1 MMKRISLAATTL
13 MATPAFAAGGDYA
26 WYSLNDTNFV
36 VLIAFLGFV
45 GVLLYFGVPKLLAKM
60 LDDRAEGIKSE
71 IEEARALREEAQ
83 TILASFERKHKEV
96 EGQVAGI
103 IKHAKTEAEI
113 AAEAAKADLKDSIAR
128 RLQAAVDQ
136 IASAEQAAVR
146 EVKDKAVTIA
156 IAAAGEVIAANMP
169 AKDAGALIDD
179 AIVVVGDKLH

>member
-1 MMKRISLAATTL
+1 MKRISLLASL

-36 VLIAFLGFV
+36 VLIAFVIFL
-45 GVLLYFGVPKLLAKM
+45 GVLVYFGVPKLITKM
-60 LDDRAEGIKSE
+60 LDERADGIKSE
-71 IEEARALREEAQ
+71 IDEARALREEAQ

-103 IKHAKTEAEI
+103 IEHAKTEAEI

-136 IASAEQAAVR
+136 IASAEEAAVR
-146 EVKDKAVTIA
+146 EVKDKAVNIA
-156 IAAAGEVIAANMP
+156 IAAAGEVIASNMS
-169 AKDAGALIDD
+169 AKDAGGLIDD
-179 AIVVVGDKLH
+179 SIAVVGDKLH

>member
-1 MMKRISLAATTL
+1 MKRIALLASF

-36 VLIAFLGFV
+36 VLIAFTAFI

-71 IEEARALREEAQ
+71 IDEARALREEAQ

-103 IKHAKTEAEI
+103 IAHAKTEAEI
-113 AAEAAKADLKDSIAR
+113 AAEAAKADLEDSIVR

-136 IASAEQAAVR
+136 IASAEEAAVR
-146 EVKDKAVTIA
+146 EVKDKAVNIA
-156 IAAAGEVIAANMP
+156 IAAAGEVIAANMS
-169 AKDAGALIDD
+169 AKDAGGLIDD
-179 AIVVVGDKLH
+179 AIKVVGDKLH

>member
-1 MMKRISLAATTL
+1 MKRIALAASL

-36 VLIAFLGFV
+36 VLISFVIFLG
-45 GVLLYFGVPKLLAKM
+45 VLVYFGVPKLITKM

-71 IEEARALREEAQ
+71 IDEARALREEAQ

-103 IKHAKTEAEI
+103 IEHAKTEAQI
-113 AAEAAKADLKDSIAR
+113 AAEAAKADLKDSISR

-136 IASAEQAAVR
+136 ISSAEEAAVR
-146 EVKDKAVTIA
+146 EVKDKAVNIA
-156 IAAAGEVIAANMP
+156 IAAAGEVIAANMS
-169 AKDAGALIDD
+169 AKDAGGLIDD
-179 AIVVVGDKLH
+179 AIAVVGEKLH

>member
-1 MMKRISLAATTL
+1 MKRIALAASL

-36 VLIAFLGFV
+36 VLIAFVIFL
-45 GVLLYFGVPKLLAKM
+45 GVLVYFGVPKLITKM

-103 IKHAKTEAEI
+103 IEHAKTEAQI

-136 IASAEQAAVR
+136 ISSAEEAAVR
-146 EVKDKAVTIA
+146 EVKDKAVNIA
-156 IAAAGEVIAANMP
+156 IAAAGEVIAANMS
-169 AKDAGALIDD
+169 AKDADGLIDD
-179 AIVVVGDKLH
+179 AIAVVGEKLH

>member
-1 MMKRISLAATTL
+1 MKRIALLASM
-13 MATPAFAAGGDYA
+13 MATPAFASGDYA

-36 VLIAFLGFV
+36 VLIAFTGFI

-71 IEEARALREEAQ
+71 IDEARALREEAQ

-103 IKHAKTEAEI
+103 IEHAKTEAQI
-113 AAEAAKADLKDSIAR
+113 AADAAKADLKDSIAR

-136 IASAEQAAVR
+136 IASAEEAAVR
-146 EVKDKAVTIA
+146 EVKDKAVNIA
-156 IAAAGEVIAANMP
+156 IAAAGEVIAANMS
-169 AKDAGALIDD
+169 AKDAGGLIDD
-179 AIVVVGDKLH
+179 AIKVVGDKLH

>member
-1 MMKRISLAATTL
+1 MKRISLLAATL
-13 MATPAFAAGGDYA
+13 LIATPAYAKPGIA
-26 WYSLNDTNFV
+26 WYSLNDTDFV
-36 VLIAFLGFV
+36 TVLAFLGFL
-45 GVLLYFGVPKLLAKM
+45 GVLLYFGVPKLLTKM

-71 IEEARALREEAQ
+71 IDEARALREEAQ

-103 IKHAKTEAEI
+103 IEHAKTEAQI

-136 IASAEQAAVR
+136 VSSAEQAAVR
-146 EVKDKAVTIA
+146 EVKDKAVNIA
-156 IAAAGEVIAANMP
+156 IAAAGEVIAANMS
-169 AKDAGALIDD
+169 ADDAGGLVDN

>member
-1 MMKRISLAATTL
+1 MKRIALAASL
-13 MATPAFAAGGDYA
+13 LATPAFAAGGDYA

-36 VLIAFLGFV
+36 VLIAFVIFL
-45 GVLLYFGVPKLLAKM
+45 GVLVYFGVPKLITKM

-71 IEEARALREEAQ
+71 IDEARALREEAQ

-103 IKHAKTEAEI
+103 IEHAKTEAQI

-136 IASAEQAAVR
+136 ISSAEEAAVR
-146 EVKDKAVTIA
+146 EVKDKAVNIA
-156 IAAAGEVIAANMP
+156 IAAAGEVIAANMS
-169 AKDAGALIDD
+169 AKDAGGLIDD
-179 AIVVVGDKLH
+179 AIAVVGEKLH